1 MWRNVRA
8 AALNVTFQLLVIY
21 RFSKG
26 SNLFSITIN
35 SRLRNIN
42 SWVLGGAKS
51 SRKINHFHN
60 FFFIKKNR
68 EISLKEKRE
77 ISLRQNPLDPLR

>member
-42 SWVLGGAKS
+42 SWVVDWGV
-51 SRKINHFHN
+51 
-60 FFFIKKNR
+60 
-68 EISLKEKRE
+68 LKVQEK
-77 ISLRQNPLDPLR
+77 

>member
-1 MWRNVRA
+1 MWYLMWRNVRA

-21 RFSKG
+21 RFNKG
-26 SNLFSITIN
+26 SNLFSITLN
-35 SRLRNIN
+35 SILRNKN

-60 FFFIKKNR
+60 FFFYKK
-68 EISLKEKRE
+68 KT
-77 ISLRQNPLDPLR
+77 